1 MYLPLRPGIL
11 GTAPRIQPAF
21 ITDTDT
27 RRIVP
32 LGMRPDLLHR
42 TGRHNPPVLPD
53 IEVVSRPV
61 ESPPAMADIQIE
73 LRKTPV
79 FSRCRAMNHNQIDF
93 PHTSP
98 FIFRHSSHWET
109 SGMQSPIPRFF
120 VTSSSLFC
128 YIKLF
133 YVYTT
138 EDTEQHRV
146 FIFKL
151 I

>member
-11 GTAPRIQPAF
+11 GTAPRVQPAF

-73 LRKTPV
+73 LRKTIKSIFLILPPS
-79 FSRCRAMNHNQIDF
+79 FFDIPPTEKHQECNH
-93 PHTSP
+93 P
-98 FIFRHSSHWET
+98 F
-109 SGMQSPIPRFF
+109 QD
-120 VTSSSLFC
+120 SL
-128 YIKLF
+128 
-133 YVYTT
+133 
-138 EDTEQHRV
+138 
-146 FIFKL
+146 
-151 I
+151 